1 MNKKLT
7 DAQIRQIASDNG
19 LEFAMLKAVV
29 EVEAGGSGFILDE
42 KSKAL
47 VPKILFEPHVFY
59 RLLGNKKLIGIRN
72 DCMAKQPKLCY
83 AKWGTYPYGKTH
95 EQHGRLAVASTF
107 HRETALESCSWGMGQ
122 VMGHH
127 WQSLGY
133 ASLQDFINAMYQDE
147 MSQIDC
153 MVRFIKKNGLLPK
166 LQKKDWKGFAKGY
179 NGAGYAKNAYD
190 VKLAN
195 AYRQYA

>member
-1 MNKKLT
+1 MSKKLT

-42 KSKAL
+42 KSKSL

-83 AKWGTYPYGKTH
+83 AKWGG
-95 EQHGRLAVASTF
+95 L
-107 HRETALESCSWGMGQ
+107 
-122 VMGHH
+122 
-127 WQSLGY
+127 SL
-133 ASLQDFINAMYQDE
+133 
-147 MSQIDC
+147 
-153 MVRFIKKNGLLPK
+153 
-166 LQKKDWKGFAKGY
+166 W
-179 NGAGYAKNAYD
+179 
-190 VKLAN
+190 
-195 AYRQYA
+195 